1 MKKWSKLAGKC
12 GPAVVL
18 AALWCVPV
26 RAQDPIVTPIVVET
40 VAPIIIKA
48 LTPKPSGLGKFEGF
62 VMNANTVQ
70 ITVRAKGEDMA
81 VQTFTLSEQ
90 ASAKMQQ
97 AIDKGGYQWGDKV
110 TILYDPSS
118 RKAVKIKGKPSR
130 PS

>member
-1 MKKWSKLAGKC
+1 MKILSKFAAKC
-12 GPAVVL
+12 APVVAL
-18 AALWCVPV
+18 AALWCVPA
-26 RAQDPIVTPIVVET
+26 RAQDPIITPIIVDT
-40 VAPIIIKA
+40 VAPIVIKA

-62 VMNANTVQ
+62 VMNANITQ

-118 RKAVKIKGKPSR
+118 RKAVRIKGKPSR